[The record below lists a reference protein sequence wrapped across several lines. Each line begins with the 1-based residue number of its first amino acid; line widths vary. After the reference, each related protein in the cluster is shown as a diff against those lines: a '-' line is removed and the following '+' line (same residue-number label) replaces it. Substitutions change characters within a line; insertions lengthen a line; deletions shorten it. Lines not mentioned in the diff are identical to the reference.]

1 MESTH
6 LRGFFVSDILYQDAL
21 GEGRQGQCREDVACM
36 LYKGRACERIFSSEE
51 VIEKARR
58 RGSDRGFALP
68 CAASIFREKNRPL
81 GDAIISYTIYTMEFL
96 PTIGLE
102 IHAELKTE
110 TKMFC
115 RSPNDPDEKR
125 PNVNICPI
133 CMGHPGTLPTINKE
147 AVGHI
152 VKVGKAI
159 GGEVADFTQFER
171 KHYFYPDIPKG
182 YQISQYRYPIVRG
195 GSLDGVVITRVHLEE
210 DTARSTHDAHD
221 ESSLVDFN
229 RAGIPL
235 MELVTE
241 PVIKSAKEAGD
252 FARELQL
259 LLRYLEVSEAN
270 MEKGEM
276 RVEANV
282 SVAPAGSKDDTSS
295 LVLGTKVEVKNLN
308 SFRVVERAIEY
319 EIKRQSETLLGGG
332 KILQET
338 RGWNEKTGKTFSQR
352 SKEESHDYRYFPE
365 PDLPPMRLSAV
376 PEFQNLELP
385 ELPRQKRE
393 RYRSDFGIKDEDIE
407 SFVVSI
413 PLGQFF
419 ESVARVFGQDKEAIK
434 LASNYITSDIVG
446 ILKTEPC
453 DISPERIGK
462 LDASDFADMVMMA
475 RKGEISSRGMKDILP
490 AVLREEMT
498 AREIAQKMNVFQ
510 KSDEGELKKIVE
522 RVIGAN
528 EKAVKEYQAGK
539 EQSLQFLV
547 GQAMKESKGGANPQ
561 VLTELF
567 RKVLQ

>member
-1 MESTH
+1 
-6 LRGFFVSDILYQDAL
+6 
-21 GEGRQGQCREDVACM
+21 
-36 LYKGRACERIFSSEE
+36 
-51 VIEKARR
+51 
-58 RGSDRGFALP
+58 
-68 CAASIFREKNRPL
+68 
-81 GDAIISYTIYTMEFL
+81 MEFL

-102 IHAELKTE
+102 IHAELKTK

-115 RSPNDPDEKR
+115 PSPNDPDEKR

-147 AVGHI
+147 AVKHI
-152 VKVGKAI
+152 IAVGKAV
-159 GGEVADFTQFER
+159 GGEIADFTQFER

-195 GSLDGVVITRVHLEE
+195 GILCGVLITRVHLEE
-210 DTARSTHDAHD
+210 DTARSTHDRDD

-259 LLRYLEVSEAN
+259 TLRYLGVSEAN

-276 RVEANV
+276 RVEANI
-282 SVAPAGSKDDTSS
+282 SVAPEGSSIGPTLEGSR
-295 LVLGTKVEVKNLN
+295 GTKVEVKNLN
-308 SFRVVERAIEY
+308 SFRVVEKAIEY

-332 KILQET
+332 KIVQET

-365 PDLPPMRLSAV
+365 PDLPPMRLSLV

-385 ELPRQKRE
+385 ELPREKRE
-393 RYRSDFGIKDEDIE
+393 RYRKDYGIKDEDIE
-407 SFVVSI
+407 SFVVNVELGGFFERVMRD
-413 PLGQFF
+413 LGQD
-419 ESVARVFGQDKEAIK
+419 AEAIK

-446 ILKTEPC
+446 ILKTELYG
-453 DISPERIGK
+453 ISPERIGK
-462 LDASDFADMVMMA
+462 LDASDFADMVVMA
-475 RKGEISSRGMKDILP
+475 RKGELSSRGMKDILP
-490 AVLREEMT
+490 TVMREEMT
-498 AREIAQKMNVFQ
+498 AREIAQRMNVFQ
-510 KSDEGELKKIVE
+510 KSDEGELKKIAE
-522 RVIGAN
+522 SVIGAN
-528 EKAVKEYQAGK
+528 EKVVAEYRAGK

-547 GQAMKESKGGANPQ
+547 GQAMKESKGSANPQ
-561 VLTELF
+561 ILKNLLEELL
-567 RKVLQ
+567 RT